1 MRVLVLADG
10 GHEAG
15 LGHVSRAAGLTAA
28 LRERGVEVD
37 AQVLEATEHVQR
49 LEAAD
54 VVVLDSYR
62 VQPEDLST
70 TAPVVAF
77 HDAGDPPAGAVLV
90 VDGTSFEHACLRPA
104 FWNLPA
110 RQVSDA
116 VELVVVSTGGGGEAW
131 ADYPGHVRRAVP
143 HATVVAVRG
152 PYARGNPPDEVE
164 VLDAPGSLAEVFLKA
179 DIAVVGAGQ
188 TMLEAAAAGTPT
200 VSVVLVDNQRRQA
213 ERLAALEAVVLADPR
228 SLASK
233 VMALSSD
240 PEWRYRLSA
249 HAQAAIDG
257 QGARRVAALV
267 EELG

>member
-1 MRVLVLADG
+1 MRVLILADG
-10 GHEAG
+10 GPEAG
-15 LGHVSRAAGLTAA
+15 LGHVSRAMGLTAA

-37 AQVLEATEHVQR
+37 VQVLKPTEHVQR

-62 VQPEDLST
+62 MQPEDLST
-70 TAPVVAF
+70 RAPVVAF
-77 HDAGDPPAGAVLV
+77 HDAGDPPDGAVLV
-90 VDGTSFEHACLRPA
+90 VDGTRFEHACLKPA

-110 RQVSDA
+110 HELSDA
-116 VELVVVSTGGGGEAW
+116 VELVVVSTGGGGGAW
-131 ADYPGHVRRAVP
+131 ADYPGHVRRALP
-143 HATVVAVRG
+143 DATVVAVRG
-152 PYARGNPPDEVE
+152 PYAEGDPPDGVE
-164 VLDAPGSLAEVFLKA
+164 VLDAPESLAEVFLKA

-200 VSVVLVDNQRRQA
+200 VSLVLVDNQRRQA

-228 SLASK
+228 SLASE
-233 VMALSSD
+233 VVAVSSD
-240 PEWRYRLSA
+240 SEWRHRLSA
-249 HAQAAIDG
+249 RAQAAIDG

>member
-10 GHEAG
+10 GPEAG
-15 LGHVSRAAGLTAA
+15 LGHVSRATGLTAA

-37 AQVLEATEHVQR
+37 AQVLEPTDHVQS

-77 HDAGDPPAGAVLV
+77 HDAGDPPDGAALV
-90 VDGTSFEHACLRPA
+90 VDGARFEHACLKPA

-110 RQVSDA
+110 RELSDA
-116 VELVVVSTGGGGEAW
+116 VELVVVSTGGGGAW
-131 ADYPGHVRRAVP
+131 ADYPGHVRRALP

-152 PYARGNPPDEVE
+152 PYAEGDPPDGVE
-164 VLDAPGSLAEVFLKA
+164 VLEAPESLAEVLLKA

-228 SLASK
+228 SLAPE
-233 VMALSSD
+233 VAALSSD
-240 PEWRYRLSA
+240 PEWRHRLSV